1 MVFFL
6 WKRCFFIEMISARKY
21 WFPLAGPTSFSRS
34 PAGAHPP
41 SRGLL
46 SWRRLSERRCTSP
59 GLSRALRRRQAFTR
73 CAPFLPAVRNRALLT
88 LMYAVCVRIW
98 PSYMHVRQLRCFFA
112 KIIGCTY
119 VHPCSILWSAPED
132 AVVLMYGFIFP
143 LSICCY
149 SEIQAFCLLYKFI
162 LLRICFL
169 CGLAGAAAREP

>member
-1 MVFFL
+1 
-6 WKRCFFIEMISARKY
+6 MISARKY